1 MQIKKKDIQASLI
14 LFLVLFLIG
23 LKFSYN
29 QISAQNYWPQH
40 MYNLAISLAINQINK
55 IMAVGLVVCLVIFI
69 SVLAIR
75 LFWQKHLS
83 RIFKIRIE
91 IDRALLLASLRVF
104 SIIVILVD
112 GGVAVFRFLVSPG
125 GVARDEVLVLFLMI
139 LLALLISI
147 QIGTGKLKS
156 GLSYLKKLFLS
167 GAFRAIAAFFAFLF
181 VFLNLFSLYHG
192 HIKRPDGPNIIIIVA
207 DALRADHLGAYG
219 YSQPTSPIIDK
230 FASQGLLFENVWA
243 NSPWTKP
250 SVGSLFTS
258 FYPHEHGAFF
268 WTSILS
274 DGCLTLAEFM
284 KNSWYKTMAV
294 QTNPAI
300 SKNYNFDQGFDY
312 YEEKPLARGKEV
324 TRLFGKWLARNKNR
338 PFFVYLHY
346 YDTHHP
352 YNVPLEYSLKF
363 GSGEAIQKF
372 FPGTFSQLEIRT
384 LTKFGLN
391 QDDKNSIVRLYDGAI
406 NYFDEQFSSLLFM
419 LKRYDILD
427 NTIIILTSDHGEEF
441 WEHGNYEHGH
451 SVYDEVLRV
460 PLIIGYGHN
469 LSPERISAKYQLV
482 DILPIIAQLS
492 NIEPPSNIRGIDLT
506 KGSRDGGRVVF
517 AEGLLY
523 GEEKKVVIRDSFKL
537 IRNTGKIYPD
547 TLEPYGF
554 LNNYLSEKPKVDLE
568 LYDIKQDWKET
579 NNLVKTLPDMTEKLN
594 RLLDRIV
601 LMNSGPSDL
610 SRERVNQKLED
621 LKSLGYIH

>member
-1 MQIKKKDIQASLI
+1 MRIKKIAIQVGSVI
-14 LFLVLFLIG
+14 FFILFLIG

-29 QISAQNYWPQH
+29 QIAAQNYWPQH
-40 MYNLAISLAINQINK
+40 MYNMAISLAIKQINK

-69 SVLAIR
+69 SVLVIR
-75 LFWQKHLS
+75 LFWQKYLS
-83 RIFKIRIE
+83 RIFKIKME
-91 IDRALLLASLRVF
+91 VDKPLLLASLRIF
-104 SIIVILVD
+104 SIIVILVA
-112 GGVAVFRFLVSPG
+112 GSVAVFICLVSSA
-125 GVARDEVLVLFLMI
+125 GVPRDKVLVLLLMI

-156 GLSYLKKLFLS
+156 GLNYLRKLFLS
-167 GAFRAIAAFFAFLF
+167 GAFRAIAVFFAFLF
-181 VFLNLFSLYHG
+181 VLLNLFSLYHG
-192 HIKRPDGPNIIIIVA
+192 HIKKPDGPNIIIIVA
-207 DALRADHLGAYG
+207 DALRADHLGCYG
-219 YSQPTSPIIDK
+219 YTKPTSPNIDK

-243 NSPWTKP
+243 NAPWTKP

-274 DGCLTLAEFM
+274 DGYLTLAEFM

-300 SKNYNFDQGFDY
+300 TKKYNFDQGFDY
-312 YEEKPLARGKEV
+312 YEEKLLARGDEV
-324 TRLFGKWLARNKNR
+324 NRVFGQWLAKNKR
-338 PFFVYLHY
+338 WPFFVYLHY

-352 YNVPLEYSLKF
+352 YNVPLDYSIKF
-363 GSGEAIQKF
+363 GAN
-372 FPGTFSQLEIRT
+372 PGQRFLLENVNMLEIRT

-391 QDDKNSIVRLYDGAI
+391 QDDKSSIVSLYDGAI
-406 NYFDEQFSSLLFM
+406 KYFDEQFSDILAM
-419 LKRYDILD
+419 LQDNNILD
-427 NTIIILTSDHGEEF
+427 NTIIVITSDHGEEF

-517 AEGLLY
+517 AEGLLF

-547 TLEPYGF
+547 TLELYGF

-601 LMNSGPSDL
+601 LMNIGPSDL

>member
-1 MQIKKKDIQASLI
+1 VPSDYSIKFGANPGQ
-14 LFLVLFLIG
+14 
-23 LKFSYN
+23 
-29 QISAQNYWPQH
+29 
-40 MYNLAISLAINQINK
+40 
-55 IMAVGLVVCLVIFI
+55 
-69 SVLAIR
+69 
-75 LFWQKHLS
+75 
-83 RIFKIRIE
+83 
-91 IDRALLLASLRVF
+91 
-104 SIIVILVD
+104 
-112 GGVAVFRFLVSPG
+112 RFLP
-125 GVARDEVLVLFLMI
+125 
-139 LLALLISI
+139 
-147 QIGTGKLKS
+147 
-156 GLSYLKKLFLS
+156 
-167 GAFRAIAAFFAFLF
+167 
-181 VFLNLFSLYHG
+181 
-192 HIKRPDGPNIIIIVA
+192 
-207 DALRADHLGAYG
+207 
-219 YSQPTSPIIDK
+219 
-230 FASQGLLFENVWA
+230 ENV
-243 NSPWTKP
+243 N
-250 SVGSLFTS
+250 
-258 FYPHEHGAFF
+258 
-268 WTSILS
+268 
-274 DGCLTLAEFM
+274 M
-284 KNSWYKTMAV
+284 
-294 QTNPAI
+294 
-300 SKNYNFDQGFDY
+300 
-312 YEEKPLARGKEV
+312 
-324 TRLFGKWLARNKNR
+324 
-338 PFFVYLHY
+338 
-346 YDTHHP
+346 
-352 YNVPLEYSLKF
+352 
-363 GSGEAIQKF
+363 
-372 FPGTFSQLEIRT
+372 LEIRT

-391 QDDKNSIVRLYDGAI
+391 QDDKSSIVSLYDGAI

-517 AEGLLY
+517 AEGLLF

-547 TLEPYGF
+547 TLELYGF

-601 LMNSGPSDL
+601 LMNIGPSDL